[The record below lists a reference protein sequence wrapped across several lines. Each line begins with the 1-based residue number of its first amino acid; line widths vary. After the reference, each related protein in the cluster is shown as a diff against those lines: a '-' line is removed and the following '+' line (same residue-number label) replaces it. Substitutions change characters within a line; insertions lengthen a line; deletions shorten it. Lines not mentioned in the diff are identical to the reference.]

1 MPSFKLEKSLKMLK
15 TEEQLKWKALQGRN
29 HALSFQRRGRFP
41 EWNKL
46 NFEFWR
52 QKKRNQNALNRSK
65 CKKMF
70 FVVVVVAVFE
80 TLLSKVVTN
89 RNLISPR
96 WRNVFVPDF
105 SAKKLVQTGFLSSTP
120 ARVEMLIGWPWH
132 PDNQR
137 QGRRQLWYLQKLIV
151 SILMKLKKENTL
163 AIDLLRI
170 CDLLAGRLETIVIY
184 VTEVAF
190 ALLAQ

>member
-1 MPSFKLEKSLKMLK
+1 MPSFELEKSLKMLK

-80 TLLSKVVTN
+80 TLLSKVVTK

-105 SAKKLVQTGFLSSTP
+105 SAKKLGPNRFLVSDTSSSWN
-120 ARVEMLIGWPWH
+120 AYRL
-132 PDNQR
+132 
-137 QGRRQLWYLQKLIV
+137 
-151 SILMKLKKENTL
+151 TL
-163 AIDLLRI
+163 APWQPKTRSVSTLIP
-170 CDLLAGRLETIVIY
+170 LEINSY
-184 VTEVAF
+184 HLDEVQERKKHQ
-190 ALLAQ
+190 L